1 MGQNGNVTVKVKKS
15 SIGEVGKFQILYEG
29 HHPLFGN
36 YPTPNNTTFHTS
48 AGFPWGSLS
57 APARIAK
64 DLRRYFVQNGYE
76 GVYNNG
82 VLGDDEVVSLDFY
95 PLTARV
101 PGEQTGTGALSLADI
116 GLFIGHSAQGKKN
129 VFPYNT
135 GLSYIPLYS
144 SATDTFTFLSQA
156 DFVLG
161 GQRLK
166 WMAFY
171 SCNMFRDS
179 IYRTGGSYFSIK
191 YHGSGT
197 GIPMNTS
204 LHTLHGFSTEMS
216 VHSLFGAVW
225 MAALTKKTVD
235 PQEHTLI
242 GAWGRVSRKTQ
253 PHSESVANE
262 NVARSI
268 YWPECQGDYLQ
279 GYGPNTTPS
288 QNNLQLELLEEDV
301 YATD

>member
-1 MGQNGNVTVKVKKS
+1 MG
-15 SIGEVGKFQILYEG
+15 
-29 HHPLFGN
+29 
-36 YPTPNNTTFHTS
+36 
-48 AGFPWGSLS
+48 
-57 APARIAK
+57 
-64 DLRRYFVQNGYE
+64 
-76 GVYNNG
+76 
-82 VLGDDEVVSLDFY
+82 
-95 PLTARV
+95 
-101 PGEQTGTGALSLADI
+101 
-116 GLFIGHSAQGKKN
+116 
-129 VFPYNT
+129 
-135 GLSYIPLYS
+135 
-144 SATDTFTFLSQA
+144 
-156 DFVLG
+156 
-161 GQRLK
+161 
-166 WMAFY
+166 
-171 SCNMFRDS
+171 FRDS

-216 VHSLFGAVW
+216 GHSLFGAVW

-279 GYGPNTTPS
+279 GYGQTPH
-288 QNNLQLELLEEDV
+288 LHKII
-301 YATD
+301 Y